1 MKQLLVVLILF
12 AKPSFSQ
19 QQPCQNIFIITTDGF
34 RWQELFTGADSTL
47 LFDRHYVNDTA
58 ALRYMYWNDKIEE
71 RRKMLMPFLWNYIAV
86 KGQLWGNR
94 NYDNNVTVENPYRL
108 SYAGYNELL
117 TGYADPAIIT
127 NREKKNR
134 NSNVLGYLNSLPEY
148 NNRVALFGSWKLF
161 SYIVN
166 GTKNKIPLN
175 AGYQDAEDDY
185 LSATEQTVNYL
196 QQTSDDNKQATRSD
210 ILTFTLATEYIRK
223 KHPRIVYIGFGET
236 DEFAHDGQYDNYL
249 HQANQFDKFL
259 ARLWSLVQQ
268 DEFYKNKT
276 TLFITTDH
284 GRGNGGKWT
293 THGPFVAG
301 SDETWMIQLGPGI
314 PALGEIR
321 ERAELNTQQF
331 AQTIAGHLGE
341 IFIAKHPVAEA
352 IYTLL
357 PKKEK

>member
-1 MKQLLVVLILF
+1 MKRLLILF
-12 AKPSFSQ
+12 ILFPKCSFSQ
-19 QQPCQNIFIITTDGF
+19 QQQSQNIFIITTDGF
-34 RWQELFTGADSTL
+34 RWQELFMGADSAL
-47 LFDRHYVNDTA
+47 LFDKNYVNDTNT
-58 ALRYMYWNDKIEE
+58 LRYMYWADNAEE

-94 NYDNNVTVENPYRL
+94 NYENNVSVENPYHL

-117 TGYADPAIIT
+117 TGYADRAIVT
-127 NREKKNR
+127 NKEKKNK
-134 NSNVLGYLNSLPEY
+134 NSNVLSYLNSLPEY
-148 NNRVALFGSWKLF
+148 KNSVALFGSWKLF

-175 AGYQDAEDDY
+175 SGYQDAGDDY
-185 LSATEQTVNYL
+185 LSVTEQAVNYL
-196 QQTSDDNKQATRSD
+196 QQSNGDNKLPTRSD

-236 DEFAHDGQYDNYL
+236 DEFAHDGRYDNYL
-249 HQANQFDKFL
+249 EQANQFDKFL
-259 ARLWSLVQQ
+259 AQLWSLVQQ

-284 GRGNGGKWT
+284 GRGNRDKWT
-293 THGPFVAG
+293 THGPFVTG
-301 SDETWMIQLGPGI
+301 SDETWMVQLGPGI

-321 ERAELNTQQF
+321 AKADFTTDQF

-341 IFIAKHPVAEA
+341 IFTAKHPVAEA